1 MQPPKKDPSEKRPS
15 GPPAWL
21 RSGTKMAPAAEAA
34 WEAVLAI
41 GLALLIG
48 HYLDRWF
55 RTDPWCFFALLVL
68 GLATAFKRLLGIAKR
83 ASQEP
88 PRDEN

>member
-1 MQPPKKDPSEKRPS
+1 MPLEPDPAPNKGRVP
-15 GPPAWL
+15 L
-21 RSGTKMAPAAEAA
+21 KMGPAAEAA

-55 RTDPWCFFALLVL
+55 GTDPWCFFGLLVIGL
-68 GLATAFKRLLGIAKR
+68 GTAFKRLLDIAKR
-83 ASQEP
+83 ASQP
-88 PRDEN
+88 PPGDES

>member
-1 MQPPKKDPSEKRPS
+1 MAGDTGPDPSKGRAP
-15 GPPAWL
+15 L
-21 RSGTKMAPAAEAA
+21 KMGPAAEAA

-55 RTDPWCFFALLVL
+55 GSDPWCFFALLL
-68 GLATAFKRLLGIAKR
+68 IGLVTAFKRLLDIAKR
-83 ASQEP
+83 ASEP
-88 PRDEN
+88 PPGDGN

>member
-1 MQPPKKDPSEKRPS
+1 M
-15 GPPAWL
+15 G
-21 RSGTKMAPAAEAA
+21 PAAEAA

-55 RTDPWCFFALLVL
+55 GTDPWCFFALLVIGL
-68 GLATAFKRLLGIAKR
+68 GTAFKRLLDIAKR
-83 ASQEP
+83 ASQP
-88 PRDEN
+88 PPGDGN